1 MEFKDRLKTAME
13 LREISGKKLSQITG
27 ISRSSICLYLSG
39 ERTPKTKVFVQLAT
53 ALNVSPYFLLGMADN
68 MSIEPIKVNNM
79 SIIKAVG
86 GELSK
91 EEVMKQTLMD
101 DIRAICL
108 RQDLENL
115 KMMYSIIKTLDKK

>member
-13 LREISGKKLSQITG
+13 LREISGKKLSQKTG

-39 ERTPKTKVFVQLAT
+39 ERTPKTKVFIELAN
-53 ALNVSPYFLLGMADN
+53 ALNVSPYYLLGMADN

-86 GELSK
+86 EELSK
-91 EEVMKQTLMD
+91 EDVMKQTLMD
-101 DIRAICL
+101 DIKAIVG
-108 RQDLENL
+108 RQDLETL
-115 KMMYSIIKTLDKK
+115 KMMYQVIKTLAKE